1 MKLQQQQVRRP
12 SSNHHHVALLASSSK
27 RGRRKAYRYFANHGS
42 LFLVITVA
50 LVIIYSMTLFLGT
63 ISFLD
68 RPENLL
74 ESNMVHERGRHKRVL
89 PYEERRPIDHDAF
102 DFDYNQQPVVA
113 ASTLDDPQIF
123 KEHSM
128 LVIVL
133 SARQNRKRRQTIRET
148 WGKGHAVYFV
158 IGGGALGA
166 NNINIT
172 ANNKRSATG
181 AENEELRQE
190 QHDHRDLIDSV
201 HPDSYR
207 ALPHKLQFALKWIV
221 RNCPAAQWILKVDDD
236 MYARVAS
243 VERILVPLFNP
254 ATPMVV
260 GRILRHQAVQKSG
273 KWAELSYPHPF
284 YPPWPQG
291 SCGYLI
297 SQAAAQLVTDGSNS
311 LKYQGEDT
319 SLGIWLAG
327 AQNPSVHWIDS
338 PFFVNNG
345 DCQLPRLSASTNAT
359 SSLVFS
365 KVPLVIGHRIT
376 PELMRR
382 CYDTGNDEWNM
393 TTERYFFLE
402 THSQKM
408 NRDNDQVATSSKD
421 KYLDDEKKYIRANLD
436 WEESNRINEARKN
449 QKKERAAE
457 RAKHRQSLQ
466 QQQGKDRDNI

>member
-1 MKLQQQQVRRP
+1 MKLQQQQVRRLA
-12 SSNHHHVALLASSSK
+12 SNHHHVALLASTSK
-27 RGRRKAYRYFANHGS
+27 RGRRKAPFANHGS
-42 LFLVITVA
+42 SVFLGITVA
-50 LVIIYSMTLFLGT
+50 LVIIIIYSMTLVFFGT

-68 RPENLL
+68 GPENVLD
-74 ESNMVHERGRHKRVL
+74 SNMVHERGRHRRAL
-89 PYEERRPIDHDAF
+89 PYTERRPIVYDAF
-102 DFDYNQQPVVA
+102 DFDYNKEPIAAA
-113 ASTLDDPQIF
+113 ASTLEDPEIF
-123 KEHSM
+123 KKHNM

-148 WGKGHAVYFV
+148 WGRGHAVYFV
-158 IGGGALGA
+158 IGGGAHGA
-166 NNINIT
+166 NNRNTTTINHG
-172 ANNKRSATG
+172 SATT
-181 AENEELRQE
+181 ATPEDEELRQE
-190 QHDHRDLIDSV
+190 QHEHRDLIDSI

-254 ATPMVV
+254 VTPTVV

-297 SQAAAQLVTDGSNS
+297 SQAAAQFVTDGNHS
-311 LKYQGEDT
+311 LMYQGEDT

-345 DCQLPRLSASTNAT
+345 DCQLPLRSASTTAT
-359 SSLVFS
+359 SLVS
-365 KVPLVIGHRIT
+365 SNVPLVIGHRIT
-376 PELMRR
+376 PELMQR

-393 TTERYFFLE
+393 TTESYFYLE
-402 THSQKM
+402 THSQHM
-408 NRDNDQVATSSKD
+408 NRDNDQVTTSGRD
-421 KYLDDEKKYIRANLD
+421 RYMDDEKKYIRANLD
-436 WEESNRINEARKN
+436 WEESNRIKEAREN

-457 RAKHRQSLQ
+457 RAQHRQSLQ
-466 QQQGKDRDNI
+466 Q